1 MISAPINYSGLAAL
15 AHVIATRRSVRRYLQ
30 DGVPKALIDEL
41 FQCAVNAPSAHNR
54 QPWRFTVLHNDRS
67 KAQLAEAMGAQL
79 RADRLKDGDPVAV
92 VEADVARS
100 FERISRAPV
109 VVFVATT
116 IAEMD
121 SYPDPRRQHA
131 EHLMAVQSTAMAV
144 QNLLLAAHAAG
155 LAASW
160 MCAPLFCP
168 DVVRNVLDLPMDW
181 QPQAIVTIG
190 FPATAGKP
198 YARRPLADVVRHLEA
213 I

>member
-1 MISAPINYSGLAAL
+1 M
-15 AHVIATRRSVRRYLQ
+15 ATRRSVRRYLP
-30 DGVPKALIDEL
+30 DRVPKALIDEL

-54 QPWRFTVLHNDRS
+54 QPWRFTVLHDDRL
-67 KAQLAEAMGAQL
+67 KARLAEAMGAKL

-109 VVFVATT
+109 VVLVATT
-116 IAEMD
+116 VAEMD

-131 EHLMAVQSTAMAV
+131 EQLMAVQSTAMAV

-168 DVVRNVLDLPMDW
+168 DAVRNVLDLPADW

-190 FPATAGKP
+190 FPATSGKP
-198 YARRPLADVVRHLEA
+198 YARRPLMEVVRHLGA

>member
-1 MISAPINYSGLAAL
+1 MPAPIDFHGLAAL
-15 AHVIATRRSVRRYLQ
+15 SRVIATRRSVRRYLQ
-30 DGVPKALIDEL
+30 DRVPKVLIDEL

-54 QPWRFTVLHNDRS
+54 QPWRFTALHNDRL
-67 KAQLAEAMGAQL
+67 KARLAEAMGVQL
-79 RADRLKDGDPVAV
+79 RDDRLKDGDTVAV

-109 VVFVATT
+109 VVLVATT
-116 IAEMD
+116 VAEMD
-121 SYPDPRRQHA
+121 SYLDPRRKHA
-131 EHLMAVQSTAMAV
+131 EYLMAVQSTAMAV

-168 DVVRNVLDLPMDW
+168 DVVRNVLDLPTDW
-181 QPQAIVTIG
+181 QPQALITIG

-198 YARRPLADVVRHLEA
+198 YARRPLEDVVRHLGA
-213 I
+213 T